1 MKTGEN
7 DQTKYSVPLIWAHR
21 GARSVAPENT
31 MAAARAAKAQD
42 AYGWE
47 LDVHLTL
54 DGQVIVTHDHG
65 LRRTTDI
72 ARVPDMPPRKYQVVN
87 RLTLEQV
94 RKLDAGSWFARRDP
108 FGTIADGTVT
118 PSELA
123 AFRDEIIPT
132 LAQALD
138 WTKESDLQINVE
150 IKDMLGGD
158 DAGLVRAV
166 IELLRA
172 SGIADRVLVSS
183 FRAASLE
190 LFHELCPEIPIG
202 LLLDENALQ
211 ASTATIIKRLETLGA
226 KALHPSGRGLYPG
239 RIAEIRAAGFD
250 VNVYTVN
257 REEDMRWLAIEGA
270 TGIITDFPARAQT
283 VLKRMEFPRP

>member
-1 MKTGEN
+1 MKTGKNNE
-7 DQTKYSVPLIWAHR
+7 TKYSVPLVWAHR
-21 GARSVAPENT
+21 GARSAAPENT
-31 MAAARAAKAQD
+31 MAAARAAKAQG

-47 LDVHLTL
+47 LDVHLTQ
-54 DGQVIVTHDHG
+54 DGQVIVAHDHG

-108 FGTIADGTVT
+108 FGTIAAGAVT
-118 PSELA
+118 PQELESYRA
-123 AFRDEIIPT
+123 EIVPT
-132 LAQALD
+132 LTEALD
-138 WTKESDLQINVE
+138 WTRESGLQINVE

-158 DAGLVRAV
+158 DDGLVRAV
-166 IELLRA
+166 IDLLRS
-172 SGIADRVLVSS
+172 SGMAERVLVSS

-190 LFHELCPEIPIG
+190 LVHELCPEIPIG
-202 LLLDENALQ
+202 LLLDEKALH
-211 ASTATIIKRLETLGA
+211 ASTASIITRLKELEA
-226 KALHPSGRGLYPG
+226 KALHPSMRGLYPG

-257 REEDMRWLAIEGA
+257 REEDIHQLAIEGA
-270 TGIITDFPARAQT
+270 SGIITDFPARAQT
-283 VLKRMEFPRP
+283 VLKRMGFPRP